1 MIVLSP
7 GSTTAEGNES
17 NYANCAFSVGFV
29 GLKLASAVLLP
40 LLPSWDKQS
49 GGRGK
54 IESC

>member
-1 MIVLSP
+1 MLSP